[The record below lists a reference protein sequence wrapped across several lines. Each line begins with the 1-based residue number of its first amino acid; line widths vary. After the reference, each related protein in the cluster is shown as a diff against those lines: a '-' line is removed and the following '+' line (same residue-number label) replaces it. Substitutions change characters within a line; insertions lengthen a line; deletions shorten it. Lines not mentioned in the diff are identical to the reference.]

1 MKKNNWN
8 VKTQNLDTVNSLT
21 KKLKIN
27 SLLARLLVNR
37 NLDSVES
44 VKDFLNKDKDSFFD
58 PFLMKD
64 MEKAVK
70 KIKEVIYNK
79 EKITIYGDY
88 DVDGVTSTSVLYLY
102 LKEKKANVSYYIPN
116 RNTEGYGINKDALEK
131 IALGNTALLISVDT
145 GITANEEVNYAK
157 ELGMDVIITD
167 HHECG
172 DNVPDCT
179 AVVNP
184 KQKDCKY
191 PFKELAGVG
200 VVFKII
206 CALEGESGFQKVME
220 DYGDL
225 VCIGTIADVMPL
237 YKENRAIASK
247 GLEIIAKTKRI
258 GLKALI
264 AQSMMQNKKITSGS
278 IGFVLSPRINAAGR
292 MGNAERAVE
301 LFSTNNYKKAIEIAE
316 ELCEE
321 NRERQITE
329 NEIFQQ
335 CVAKIK
341 NEADLTKDKALV
353 LWDDGWNNGVIG
365 IVASRLCDKYYLPSI
380 LISFD
385 KDKGK
390 GSGRSIKSFNLYEA
404 LNACSHTL
412 DKFGGHEL
420 AAGLSVNRKNV
431 EDFKIAMLDYAAKHI
446 KEKDLIMSVDIECE
460 ITCEEINL
468 NTAKSVL
475 LLEPFGMGNE
485 VPKFLMRDVEILYLT
500 SVGNDKH
507 IKLTLKKDDMEIQA
521 FYFSNSLCDFGYSI
535 GDKVDIVFNMDIN
548 SYRGID
554 SVQLILKDICLS
566 KEDLERFNENKML
579 YKMFKNKNE
588 LTCRQAEDLLPSRD
602 DFVAVYKFIIYK
614 NISKSRSYNF
624 QSLNRDI
631 SYHSGRKISYAKMR
645 ICLDVLCEMKL
656 ISFKNDENKI
666 FIEAVQTSKKVDL
679 SNSKIIKHLKSVIN
693 TEN

>member
-1 MKKNNWN
+1 MKRNKWE
-8 VKTQNLDTVNSLT
+8 VRIQDTDKVNSLI

-27 SLLARLLVNR
+27 SVLARLLINR

-44 VKDFLNKDKDSFFD
+44 VNDFLNKDKDNFFD

-64 MEKAVK
+64 MGKAVER
-70 KIKEVIYNK
+70 IKQAIYNK

-88 DVDGVTSTSVLYLY
+88 DVDGVTATSVLYLY
-102 LKEKKANVSYYIPN
+102 LKEKKAIVDYYIPN
-116 RNTEGYGINKDALEK
+116 RNTEGYGINKEAIEK
-131 IALGNTALLISVDT
+131 IALSDTKLLISVDT
-145 GITANEEVNYAK
+145 GITAIDEVDYAK

-172 DNVPDCT
+172 DRVPNCIG
-179 AVVNP
+179 VVNP
-184 KQKDCKY
+184 KQKECKY

-200 VVFKII
+200 VVFKIV
-206 CALEGESGFQKVME
+206 CALEGEAGLKNVLE
-220 DYGDL
+220 KYGDL

-237 YKENRAIASK
+237 YKENRAIATK
-247 GLEIIAKTKRI
+247 GLEIISNTKRI

-264 AQSMMQNKKITSGS
+264 AKSVNKNKKITSGS

-292 MGNAERAVE
+292 MGSAERAVQ
-301 LFSTNNYKKAIEIAE
+301 LFASDNYGKALEIAE

-341 NEADLTKDKALV
+341 NEVDLENDKALV

-365 IVASRLCDKYYLPSI
+365 IVASRLCDRYYLPSI

-385 KDKGK
+385 KDRGK
-390 GSGRSIKSFNLYEA
+390 GSGRSIKCFNLYEA
-404 LNACSHTL
+404 LSECKESL
-412 DKFGGHEL
+412 EKYGGHEL
-420 AAGLSVNRKNV
+420 AAGLSVTRENV
-431 EDFKIAMLDYAAKHI
+431 TKFKDEFLLYASKHI
-446 KEKDLIMSVDIECE
+446 KEKDLVMSIDIECE
-460 ITCEEINL
+460 LETKDINL
-468 NTAKSVL
+468 DTAKSIL

-485 VPKFLMRDVEILYLT
+485 VPKFLLKNVEIVYLT

-507 IKLTLKKDDMEIQA
+507 IKLTLRKDDVEIQA
-521 FYFSNSLCDFGYSI
+521 FYFSMSLWDFGYSI
-535 GDKVDIVFNMDIN
+535 GDKIDIVFNIDIN
-548 SYRGID
+548 CYRGIE

-566 KEDLERFNENKML
+566 KEDYEKFMENKML
-579 YKMFKNKNE
+579 YKAFKSKNE
-588 LTCRQAEDLLPSRD
+588 LTSSQAEMLFPARD

-614 NISKSRSYNF
+614 NISKSRYYNF

-679 SNSKIIKHLKSVIN
+679 SQSKIIKKLKLIK
-693 TEN
+693 EK

>member
-1 MKKNNWN
+1 MKRNKWE
-8 VKTQNLDTVNSLT
+8 VRIQDTDKVNSLI

-27 SLLARLLVNR
+27 SVLARLLINR

-44 VKDFLNKDKDSFFD
+44 VNDFLNKDKDNFFD

-70 KIKEVIYNK
+70 RIKEAVYNK

-102 LKEKKANVSYYIPN
+102 LKEKKAIVDYYIPN
-116 RNTEGYGINKDALEK
+116 RNTEGYGINKAALEK
-131 IALGNTALLISVDT
+131 IALADTKLLISVDT
-145 GITANEEVNYAK
+145 GITAIEEVDYAK
-157 ELGMDVIITD
+157 TLGMDVIVTD

-172 DNVPDCT
+172 EKVPCCVG
-179 AVVNP
+179 VVNP

-200 VVFKII
+200 VVFKIV
-206 CALEGESGFQKVME
+206 CALEGEAGFKNVLE
-220 DYGDL
+220 KFGDL

-247 GLEIIAKTKRI
+247 GLEIIAKTKRV

-264 AQSMMQNKKITSGS
+264 TKSINKSKKITSGS

-292 MGNAERAVE
+292 MGSAERAVQ
-301 LFSTNNYKKAIEIAE
+301 LFASDNYVKALEIAE

-341 NEADLTKDKALV
+341 NEVDLENDKALV

-365 IVASRLCDKYYLPSI
+365 IVASRLCDRYYLPSI

-404 LNACSHTL
+404 LSTCQGSL
-412 DKFGGHEL
+412 EKYGGHEL
-420 AAGLSVNRKNV
+420 AAGLSVTRENV
-431 EDFKIAMLDYAAKHI
+431 TNFKEEFLSYASKHI
-446 KEKDLIMSVDIECE
+446 KEKDLVMSIDIECE
-460 ITCEEINL
+460 LETRDINL
-468 NTAKSVL
+468 DTARSLL
-475 LLEPFGMGNE
+475 LLEPYGMGNE
-485 VPKFLMRDVEILYLT
+485 VPKFLLKNVEIVYLT

-507 IKLTLKKDDMEIQA
+507 IKLALRKDDNEIQA
-521 FYFSNSLCDFGYSI
+521 FYFSMSLWDFGYSI

-566 KEDLERFNENKML
+566 EEDYERFMENKRL
-579 YKMFKNKNE
+579 YKAFKSKNE
-588 LTCRQAEDLLPSRD
+588 LTPSQAEMLLPSRA

-614 NISKSRSYNF
+614 NISKSRYYNF

-679 SNSKIIKHLKSVIN
+679 SESKIIKKLKLIK
-693 TEN
+693 EK

>member
-1 MKKNNWN
+1 MRINNWN
-8 VKTQNLDTVNSLT
+8 VKTQNEETVFALT
-21 KKLKIN
+21 ENLKIN
-27 SLLARLLVNR
+27 PVLARLLINR
-37 NLDSVES
+37 NLSDASA
-44 VKDFLNKDKDSFFD
+44 VKDFLNKDKDNFYD

-70 KIKEVIYNK
+70 RIREAIYNK
-79 EKITIYGDY
+79 EKITVYGDY
-88 DVDGVTSTSVLYLY
+88 DVDGITSTSVLYLY
-102 LKEKKANVSYYIPN
+102 LKEKKADVNYFIPN
-116 RNTEGYGINKDALEK
+116 RNTEGYGINKSTLDKLALS
-131 IALGNTALLISVDT
+131 NTSLLISVDT
-145 GITANEEVNYAK
+145 GITAMEEVEYAK

-172 DNVPDCT
+172 ETVPNCV

-184 KQKDCKY
+184 KQKDCNY

-206 CALEGESGFQKVME
+206 CALEGEAGFKNILE
-220 DYGDL
+220 NYGDL

-237 YKENRAIASK
+237 YKENRAIATK
-247 GLEIIAKTKRI
+247 GLEIISKTKRI
-258 GLKALI
+258 GLRALI
-264 AQSMMQNKKITSGS
+264 SQSMLQNKKITSGS
-278 IGFVLSPRINAAGR
+278 IGYVLSPRINASGR
-292 MGNAERAVE
+292 MGSAERAVE
-301 LFSTNNYKKAIEIAE
+301 LFSNDNYKEALVIAE

-321 NRERQITE
+321 NRKRQITE

-341 NEADLTKDKALV
+341 NEADLEKDKAIV

-380 LISFD
+380 LVSFD
-385 KDKGK
+385 GNKGK
-390 GSGRSIKSFNLYEA
+390 GSGRSIKNFNLYEA
-404 LNACSHTL
+404 LSACCDTL
-412 DKFGGHEL
+412 EKFGGHEL
-420 AAGLSVNRKNV
+420 AAGLSVSRDRIL
-431 EDFKIAMLDYAAKHI
+431 DFKKAMQDYAAKNI
-446 KEKDLIMSVDIECE
+446 KEKDLIMSIDIECE
-460 ITCEEINL
+460 LSPEDISL
-468 NTAKSVL
+468 GTAKSIS

-485 VPKFLMRDVEILYLT
+485 VPKFLMKDVEISYLT

-507 IKLTLKKDDMEIQA
+507 TKLTLKKGNMEIQA
-521 FYFSNSLCDFGYSI
+521 FCFSNSLWDFGYSI
-535 GDKVDIVFNMDIN
+535 GDKVDIVFNLDIN
-548 SYRGID
+548 SYRGND
-554 SVQLILKDICLS
+554 SVQLIIKDISLS

-588 LTCRQAEDLLPSRD
+588 LSDEQAKELLPTRD

-614 NISKSRSYNF
+614 NISNSRYYNF

-645 ICLDVLCEMKL
+645 ICLDVLNEMKL

-679 SNSKIIKHLKSVIN
+679 SQSKIIKELKELSA
-693 TEN
+693 E